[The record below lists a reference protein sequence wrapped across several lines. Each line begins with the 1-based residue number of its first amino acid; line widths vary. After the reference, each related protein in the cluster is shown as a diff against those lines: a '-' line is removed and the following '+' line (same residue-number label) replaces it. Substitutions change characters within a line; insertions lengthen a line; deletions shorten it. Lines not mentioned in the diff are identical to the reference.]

1 MRITN
6 EKNTFDRN
14 SSLWTWSL
22 FFWPEPEP
30 EPENKPSDTGLT
42 REETEAL
49 MRKIGYVQ

>member
-1 MRITN
+1 MKKILLIGIVL
-6 EKNTFDRN
+6 
-14 SSLWTWSL
+14 SGLGVY